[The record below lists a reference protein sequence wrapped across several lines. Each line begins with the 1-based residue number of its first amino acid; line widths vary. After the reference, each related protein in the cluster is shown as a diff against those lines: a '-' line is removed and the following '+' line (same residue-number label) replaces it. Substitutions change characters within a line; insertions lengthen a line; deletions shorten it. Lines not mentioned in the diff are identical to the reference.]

1 MKHYHKKRLLKL
13 CDFLEQL
20 QRKDFNFNVVAERRS
35 CGTIA
40 CAVGWTPAVFP
51 RLVKWSPNK
60 RGNRINIV
68 LAKRHGKSHYALV
81 ARSLFGLTSQ
91 DSLNLFTPWY
101 DLYVGKT
108 ELGMLTESATP
119 KQVAKRIRK
128 FVRLTEQD
136 N

>member
-1 MKHYHKKRLLKL
+1 MKHHHKKRLLKL

-60 RGNRINIV
+60 RNKRISIV
-68 LAKRHGKSHYALV
+68 LADQQRGSHYINV
-81 ARSLFGLTSQ
+81 ARSLFGLTHRRAE
-91 DSLNLFTPWY
+91 NLFSPWF
-101 DLYVGKT
+101 DIEVGNT
-108 ELGMLTESATP
+108 TISALGGSATP
-119 KQVAKRIRK
+119 KQVAKRIRR
-128 FVRLTEQD
+128 FVKLMEQD

>member
-20 QRKDFNFNVVAERRS
+20 PRKDFNFGVVAKQKS

-40 CAVGWTPAVFP
+40 CAVGWTPAVLP
-51 RLVKWSPNK
+51 RLVKWSPSK
-60 RGNRINIV
+60 KDNRISIV
-68 LAKRHGKSHYALV
+68 LAGKRRGSHYTIV
-81 ARSLFGLTSQ
+81 AQSLFGLTPRHAE
-91 DSLNLFTPWY
+91 DLFSPWF
-101 DLYVGKT
+101 DIDIGNTRLDGLAV
-108 ELGMLTESATP
+108 SATP

-128 FVRLTEQD
+128 FLKLMEQD